1 MVNSLT
7 VRKIKIIITSI
18 VGLAIII
25 ALIFFIFGF
34 LKPKYAGIYIN
45 TNPTSMVYIDG
56 EEMGRT
62 PYKKTLKPKEIEI
75 KLVPDSFQLP
85 LYPFE
90 TRMDLIAGVETVIK
104 RDFGETEE
112 LSSGEIL
119 SFEKGIRDE
128 TSLSVITIPDS
139 GKLIIDRKDKA
150 FTPHKTSAILPGNHV
165 LELSASGFVA
175 KEIRVKTYRGYK
187 LTAFV
192 QLSKSVI
199 QDVDKLETAT
209 SAAEIEREKENI
221 MVKIKTT
228 PTGFLRVREQPSS
241 IANEVG
247 QVIPGQTYVLLEQ
260 DEKTG
265 WYKIEFKEDS
275 DRQVIKSGWI
285 SNQYAE
291 RIDSNLVKEASTS
304 AKKS

>member
-1 MVNSLT
+1 M
-7 VRKIKIIITSI
+7 RKIKIIITSI

-25 ALIFFIFGF
+25 ALVFFIFGF
-34 LKPKYAGIYIN
+34 LKPKYAGIYID
-45 TNPTSMVYIDG
+45 TNPTSTIYIDG

-62 PYKKTLKPKEIEI
+62 PYKKTIKPNEIEI

-90 TRMDLIAGVETVIK
+90 TKIDLVAGVETVIK
-104 RDFGETEE
+104 REFGETEE

-150 FTPHKTSAILPGNHV
+150 FTPHKTSAILPGNHI
-165 LELSASGFVA
+165 LELSASGFVD
-175 KEIRVKTYRGYK
+175 KEIQVKTHSGYK

-192 QLSKSVI
+192 QLSKVAI
-199 QDVDKLETAT
+199 QNNEEFEVAT
-209 SAAEIEREKENI
+209 SAAGVEQGSEKV
-221 MVKIKTT
+221 MVKIKST
-228 PTGFLRVREQPSS
+228 PTGFLRVREEASS

-247 QVIPGQTYVLLEQ
+247 RVIPGKTYILLEQ

-265 WYKIEFKEDS
+265 WYKIEFNEETDS
-275 DRQVIKSGWI
+275 KVIKSGWI

-291 RIDSNLVKEASTS
+291 RIDSNLEKEASPS